1 MIEVHRVLL
10 KHVYELYSFYGEH
23 TGLRVARKH
32 ISWYTRGL
40 AGSAAFRHAMNQ
52 LQTCAEQL
60 AAVNQFFVELSG
72 LGERLTYA
80 EELAA

>member
-1 MIEVHRVLL
+1 MLL
-10 KHVYELYSFYGEH
+10 VRLLV
-23 TGLRVARKH
+23 TGRKPA
-32 ISWYTRGL
+32 TFVVGPGL

-52 LQTCAEQL
+52 LQTCAAQL
-60 AAVNQFFVELSG
+60 AAVNQFFVALSG